1 MSSAGA
7 PAVTAEEMDA
17 MLNQAFTEYD
27 MDQSGCALYCFV
39 VANSRANHFYPYAL
53 QLH

>member
-27 MDQSGCALYCFV
+27 MDQSGCAFLDR
-39 VANSRANHFYPYAL
+39 RACSVY
-53 QLH
+53 